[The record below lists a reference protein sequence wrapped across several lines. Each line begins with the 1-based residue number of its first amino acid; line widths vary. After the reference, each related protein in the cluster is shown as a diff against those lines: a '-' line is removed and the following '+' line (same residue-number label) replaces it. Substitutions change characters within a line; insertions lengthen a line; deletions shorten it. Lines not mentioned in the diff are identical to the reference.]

1 MGRIKILATNHTR
14 FVDQIKNSK
23 IGNTHREAQMLDKTY
38 SLKNVFASFGNQ
50 DISGLVIS

>member
-14 FVDQIKNSK
+14 FVDQINNNK
-23 IGNTHREAQMLDKTY
+23 IGNTHREAQILDKKY
-38 SLKNVFASFGNQ
+38 SLKNEFATFGNQ